1 MIQFKKS
8 TKIYVGNSFNQIY
21 DPKIFEKKSN
31 DFDNVHGELEIQ
43 VLKWIK
49 NKTKHEMIVHS
60 TKFGKFFKSAKSKTY
75 GHLFF

>member
-49 NKTKHEMIVHS
+49 NKTKHEMIVVRNLVNSSNLPNLRHMDI
-60 TKFGKFFKSAKSKTY
+60 FFSK
-75 GHLFF
+75 